1 MASAAPVDAHVK
13 AYNARDIDLFL
24 SCYSDDVVVEDRAGN
39 VVMRGRD
46 GMLAEYGPFFADFP
60 ELRAEVVQRLEVGD
74 YVIDEER
81 IYGWQAEPVQ
91 AVAISHVSGSLIDHV
106 RLFDG

>member
-1 MASAAPVDAHVK
+1 
-13 AYNARDIDLFL
+13 
-24 SCYSDDVVVEDRAGN
+24 
-39 VVMRGRD
+39 MRGRD

-81 IYGWQAEPVQ
+81 I
-91 AVAISHVSGSLIDHV
+91 
-106 RLFDG
+106 